1 MPASLTRR
9 RLAPWG
15 LTLRLALLSC
25 VLGAPGLPGEAL
37 AAEPLTL
44 QDRANSLPQAKDFA
58 KKVAQ
63 DSGSLSI
70 AWADAK
76 NYLLARRAASPVDY
90 RNVLLQIGIRPGRS
104 AAQSQA
110 WLPELIELDAARVSE
125 PLQPVFADL
134 VVTAATLSWLGDEL
148 RQSPEL
154 RREGF
159 RTLFELA
166 SHHRQT
172 FLTGVDDAI
181 GRNSLWAVPTLLLVQ
196 DKVYEFDLPKESQ
209 ARVPEWIE
217 MVHANALREH
227 PPTRIRNPEL
237 MRDFLLALT
246 AIGDSGLAQQLA
258 PALASPNSKVRRI
271 ARKLARFVA
280 SPEDE
285 QLRNDLDALWQQMG
299 ASPSKVKIPD
309 LAAQQALARALKLD
323 PQRAL
328 AEQLQQHIKRLD
340 DARRVAWTQEVRQAL
355 AQEDYERLSA
365 YFAQDPQDL
374 VPKELVNDSLNSL
387 DEAAGLM
394 LSRGNALRAAELWA
408 RAHAIAQSYDRKD
421 HQLYATKRD
430 NALLADISLS
440 SHARKTLY
448 RSLRPNAGEIDNR
461 GKLDLPS
468 WQGSAFALFSILLL
482 PGAWT
487 WVRRRLTR

>member
-9 RLAPWG
+9 RLAPWR
-15 LTLRLALLSC
+15 LTLRLALGSC
-25 VLGAPGLPGEAL
+25 VLGAPAWPRKAI

-44 QDRANSLPQAKDFA
+44 QDRAKSLPQAKAFA
-58 KKVAQ
+58 KKIAQ
-63 DSGSLSI
+63 DSGSVSI
-70 AWADAK
+70 AWSDAK

-110 WLPELIELDAARVSE
+110 WLPELIQLDPARVSE

-134 VVTAATLSWLGDEL
+134 LVTAATLSWLGDEL
-148 RQSPEL
+148 RQSPSL

-159 RTLFELA
+159 RTLFKLA

-181 GRNSLWAVPTLLLVQ
+181 ARNSLWAVPTLLLVQ
-196 DKVYEFDLPKESQ
+196 DQVYEYDLPKESQ
-209 ARVPEWIE
+209 ARVPEWVE

-246 AIGDSGLAQQLA
+246 AIGDPGLARQLA
-258 PALASPNSKVRRI
+258 PALASPNSKVRRV
-271 ARKLARFVA
+271 ARQLARFVA

-285 QLRNDLDALWQQMG
+285 PLRNELDALWQQMG
-299 ASPSKVKIPD
+299 ASPGRVKIPK
-309 LAAQQALARALKLD
+309 LSAQQALARALDLD
-323 PQRAL
+323 PAQKL
-328 AEQLQQHIKRLD
+328 AGQLQEHIKRLD
-340 DARRVAWTQEVRQAL
+340 DARRVAWAQEIRQAL
-355 AQEDYERLSA
+355 AQEDYDRLSA

-374 VPKELVNDSLNSL
+374 VPNELVEDTLHSL
-387 DEAAGLM
+387 DRAASLL

-408 RAHAIAQSYDRKD
+408 RAHAIAQSYELKD
-421 HQLYATKRD
+421 PQLYATKRD
-430 NALLADISLS
+430 NALLADPELS
-440 SHARKTLY
+440 SHARKTLH
-448 RSLRPNAGEIDNR
+448 RSLRPQAGEIDDR

-468 WQGSAFALFSILLL
+468 WQGSAFALFSVLLL

-487 WVRRRLTR
+487 WIRRRFAR